1 MRPLLLRML
10 YVGLG
15 VVVTLGIGTAG
26 FAIVDDYP
34 LFDAFYMA
42 IITMTT
48 VGYSEIRALSH
59 AGRVFNSFY
68 LLLSVSML
76 FLAIGALTQ
85 TVIEAEFGNIVGRRR
100 ARKMID
106 KLQDHY
112 IVCGFGRVGRGAAAE
127 LQEAGVPVVVI
138 DRNPEK
144 VERAIRAGFLAVL
157 ADSTQD
163 ATLKEVHI
171 ERARGV
177 VAALATDADNLFA
190 VISAKT
196 LEPEGAHRGARG
208 RGRGRGQAAAGR
220 RRRRLCALHHD
231 GHPAGAG
238 AAEAAR
244 ASVSGFRH
252 DEHTLGLNVRIEQL
266 EVAPA
271 SDLVGRSLAE
281 ARLRSDLK
289 VIVLAIR
296 RADGQMIFNPPA
308 ETAIAA
314 GDYLIVM
321 GEPEPLRRLEQR
333 VAGVTA

>member
-48 VGYSEIRALSH
+48 VGYSEIRGLSH

-85 TVIEAEFGNIVGRRR
+85 TIIEAEFGNIVGRRR

-106 KLQDHY
+106 RLHDHY

-127 LQEAGVPVVVI
+127 LLEAGVKVVII

-196 LEPEGAHRGARG
+196 LNPKVYI
-208 RGRGRGQAAAGR
+208 
-220 RRRRLCALHHD
+220 
-231 GHPAGAG
+231 
-238 AAEAAR
+238 AAR
-244 ASVSGFRH
+244 AAE
-252 DEHTLGLNVRIEQL
+252 DEAADKLRRVGADAVFAPYTMTGVRLAQALLKPHVRQFLDFTTTHTLGLNVRIEQL

-296 RADGQMIFNPPA
+296 RSDGQMIFNPPA

-333 VAGVTA
+333 IAGVTA